1 MPPWLPRAM
10 MLAMWIITAFGVVLW
25 LFLQLQGLIV
35 LLLISLFLALALE
48 PAVNWLHRHHWP
60 RGLATSAVMLLVLV
74 LTGAFLSLLGS
85 MLIGQVLAF
94 AAEVPAM
101 LRAGLRWFN
110 TSFGTD
116 YSPTNLI
123 DQVSSAT
130 GVVEQYAS
138 SIANNVLG
146 AGTTV
151 LALLFNGLTIAL
163 FTFYLCADGP
173 RFRRVICSVLPP
185 RTQREVLRAWEIAI
199 DKTGGYLY
207 SRALMA
213 LVCAVAHW
221 VLLVALDIP
230 YAVALA
236 LWVGVLSQFIPTA
249 GTYIGGAVP
258 VLVALLQGPW
268 AAVWVLVFVI
278 VYQQF
283 ENYLLQ
289 PRITAKTLD
298 MHPAVAFGS
307 VLAGVA
313 ILGAPGALLALP
325 MGASLQAFIG
335 TYIRRYEVAEHPLL
349 SEAAADPDAES
360 ADDGAPDY
368 PGPEAAPGR
377 AGARDA
383 EGADDADRG
392 SRSRTEAA
400 PPDDGRAGPE
410 RRDPS

>member
-10 MLAMWIITAFGVVLW
+10 MLAMWIVTAFGIALW
-25 LFLQLQGLIV
+25 LFLRLQNLIV

-48 PAVNWLHRHHWP
+48 PAVNWLHRHRWP
-60 RGLATSAVMLLVLV
+60 RGPATGAVMLLVMALAV
-74 LTGAFLSLLGS
+74 AFFSLLGS
-85 MLIGQVLAF
+85 MLVGQVLAF

-101 LRAGLRWFN
+101 IRAALHWVN
-110 TSFGTD
+110 TTFDTT
-116 YSPTNLI
+116 YSPTTLLNEI
-123 DQVSSAT
+123 SSAS

-138 SIANNVLG
+138 AIADNVWG

-151 LALLFNGLTIAL
+151 MALLFNGLAIAL

-185 RTQREVLRAWEIAI
+185 RTQRETLRAWEIAI
-199 DKTGGYLY
+199 EKTGGYLY
-207 SRALMA
+207 SRALLA
-213 LVCAVAHW
+213 LVCAGAHYA
-221 VLLVALDIP
+221 VLVVLDIP
-230 YAVALA
+230 FAFALA
-236 LWVGVLSQFIPTA
+236 LWVGVLSQFIPTV

-258 VLVALLQGPW
+258 VLVALLVGVWP
-268 AAVWVLVFVI
+268 AVWVLVFVI

-325 MGASLQAFIG
+325 MGASLQAFLS
-335 TYIRRYEVAEHPLL
+335 TYIRRYEVEEHHLL
-349 SEAAADPDAES
+349 SAARAGEGPAAET
-360 ADDGAPDY
+360 GE
-368 PGPEAAPGR
+368 GGAAPGDDSGPGEDGGTR
-377 AGARDA
+377 
-383 EGADDADRG
+383 EGGGGTATGTGGRTG
-392 SRSRTEAA
+392 ST
-400 PPDDGRAGPE
+400 PPPQD
-410 RRDPS
+410 